1 MPHCT
6 LTAQP
11 FAAAAALTAF
21 TAQAA
26 DAGAIAS
33 FTGRMRA
40 VATDGSAID
49 ALVLESYRGV
59 TLASMQ
65 AICDAAL
72 ARFAISDAVIIHRY
86 GRIAPGDDIVFVAAA
101 ASHRRA
107 AFDAVDYMMDGL
119 KTEAVFWKYEEWG
132 TARHWIEPTAADRAD
147 HARWGTTA

>member
-6 LTAQP
+6 LTAEP
-11 FAAAAALTAF
+11 FAAATALTAF
-21 TAQAA
+21 IAMVA
-26 DAGAIAS
+26 DVGAIAS

-40 VATDGSAID
+40 EATDGSAID

-65 AICDAAL
+65 AIFDAAL
-72 ARFAISDAVIIHRY
+72 ARFAISDAAILHRY
-86 GRIAPGDDIVFVAAA
+86 GRIAPGEDIVFVAAA

-107 AFDAVDYMMDGL
+107 AFDAVDYMMDAL
-119 KTEAVFWKYEEWG
+119 KTEAVFWKYEECSG
-132 TARHWIEPTAADRAD
+132 ARHWIEPTAADRAD